1 MSELYI
7 PKGYDPLLNE
17 KETEHAIVM
26 VKDFFQMALST
37 ELNLTRVTAPLFVR
51 SGTGVND
58 DLNGVERAVKF
69 NVKDMG
75 DTQMEIVH
83 SLAKWKRLKVSEM
96 GLMPGL
102 ASTPT

>member
-83 SLAKWKRLKVSEM
+83 SWQSGRGSRFPRWALCRA
-96 GLMPGL
+96 L